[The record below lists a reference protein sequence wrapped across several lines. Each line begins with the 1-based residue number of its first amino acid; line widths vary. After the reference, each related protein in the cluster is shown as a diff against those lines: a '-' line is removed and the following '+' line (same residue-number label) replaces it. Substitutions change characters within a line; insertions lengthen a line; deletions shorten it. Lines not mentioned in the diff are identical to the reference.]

1 MKKAFLMLLYL
12 INVGVVVAQTETPHG
27 FLMPVKMNVFY
38 IGVDNPVQLQAC
50 GAALSDLEV
59 EAQGGALTKQ
69 SEGMYTVKVEATGR
83 CKLSVYVKQGD
94 KRKLVQ
100 EQEFRCKQLPSPYA
114 ALGGMLRN
122 GKATAEKIIGLKSV
136 VPMLENFDFEANFMV
151 KSFTMLVISNGK
163 TQKAETKGNIY
174 SKEMKTMLENAKSGD
189 LVVVKD
195 IVVEWPDKSSKEIS
209 ALVVMVE

>member
-1 MKKAFLMLLYL
+1 MKKAFLMLLCL
-12 INVGVVVAQTETPHG
+12 VTVSAMAQSNSG

-136 VPMLENFDFEANFMV
+136 VPMLENFDFETNFMV
-151 KSFTMLVISNGK
+151 KSFTMLILSNGK

-174 SKEMKTMLENAKSGD
+174 SKEMKAMLENAKSGD

-195 IVVEWPDKSSKEIS
+195 IIVEWPDKSSKEIS
-209 ALVVMVE
+209 ALVVLVE